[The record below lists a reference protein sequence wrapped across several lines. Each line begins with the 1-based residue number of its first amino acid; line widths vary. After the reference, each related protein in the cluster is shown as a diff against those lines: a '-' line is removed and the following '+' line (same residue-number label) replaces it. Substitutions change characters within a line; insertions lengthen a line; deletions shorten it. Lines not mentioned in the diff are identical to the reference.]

1 MKNSEDEL
9 LEQYNKTKENLEK
22 NKLKIKQIK
31 EQTKFTK
38 EEYLNIIKKI
48 EESDVSNNSELC
60 KIKLYH
66 YNKKINILTEIFN
79 AITHGIG
86 VFLGI
91 VGLLLLL
98 IKANTS
104 IQYIAYSIYGASIIL
119 LFLASTLYHS
129 LSFTKA
135 KKVFRII
142 DHSSIFLL
150 IAGTYTPYLLISLYN
165 KNGLLY
171 FIIIWAIAIIGI
183 SIKAV
188 MFDKSKKLGLIL
200 YIAMGWISLLMI
212 NDLLKSIDLMGI
224 ILLAL
229 GGLTYTFG
237 VYFYKKK
244 DMLFSH
250 VIWHLFVLGGA
261 ILMFMSIYFFI

>member
-1 MKNSEDEL
+1 MRSNEDEL

-48 EESDVSNNSELC
+48 EKSDVSNNSELC
-60 KIKLYH
+60 RIKLYH

-129 LSFTKA
+129 LSFTRA

-150 IAGTYTPYLLISLYN
+150 IAGTYTPYLLLSLS

-171 FIIIWAIAIIGI
+171 FAIIWSIALIGI
-183 SIKAV
+183 TIKAV
-188 MFDKSKKLGLIL
+188 IFDKSKKIGLIL

-261 ILMFMSIYFFI
+261 ILMFISIYFFI

>member
-1 MKNSEDEL
+1 MRNSEDEL
-9 LEQYNKTKENLEK
+9 LEKYNKTKENLEK
-22 NKLKIKQIK
+22 NKQKIKQIK

-38 EEYLNIIKKI
+38 EEYIDIINKI
-48 EESDVSNNSELC
+48 KNSDVSNNSELY
-60 KIKLYH
+60 KIKIYH

-86 VFLGI
+86 VFLGVI
-91 VGLLLLL
+91 GLLLLL

-104 IQYIAYSIYGASIIL
+104 TQYIAYSIYGSSIIL

-150 IAGTYTPYLLISLYN
+150 IAGTYTPYLLLSLSR
-165 KNGLLY
+165 NGLLY
-171 FIIIWAIAIIGI
+171 FAIIWSIALIGI
-183 SIKAV
+183 TIKST
-188 MFDKSKKLGLIL
+188 MFDKSSKIGLIL
-200 YIAMGWISLLMI
+200 YIAMGWISVLMI
-212 NDLLKSIDLMGI
+212 NDLIKSINIMGI
-224 ILLAL
+224 FLLAL

-237 VYFYKKK
+237 VYFYNKK
-244 DMLFSH
+244 DMIFSH

-261 ILMFMSIYFFI
+261 ILMFMSIYIYV